1 MSEWVE
7 DCRQMRLNTPR
18 KTKGRQEVTV
28 HYKVEMEISTLCSL
42 TERELSTLRQKLV
55 SVPLDDAFY
64 RAMALTDYIS
74 IEELV

>member
-1 MSEWVE
+1 M
-7 DCRQMRLNTPR
+7 
-18 KTKGRQEVTV
+18 TV